1 VSKPFLIG
9 ELVSPFPVCSI
20 SSGDAA
26 HYPET
31 SLTFATE
38 GETT

>member
-1 VSKPFLIG
+1 MNIKNG
-9 ELVSPFPVCSI
+9 DTMSPSVCGI

-31 SLTFATE
+31 SLTFVTE
-38 GETT
+38 GENK